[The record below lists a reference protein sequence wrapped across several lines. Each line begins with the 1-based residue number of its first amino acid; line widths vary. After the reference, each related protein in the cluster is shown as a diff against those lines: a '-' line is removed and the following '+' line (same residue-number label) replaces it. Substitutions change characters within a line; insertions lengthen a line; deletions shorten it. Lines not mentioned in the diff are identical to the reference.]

1 MDDASTVNLD
11 LPKFDLNLTILRI
24 LKNIKWNSGGA
35 KNLGVLAAT
44 SARIIVSDID
54 HWFPKEALQFCMK
67 LNEVNDKVFVF
78 NQHEIFEDGTESKN
92 VAIHP
97 NIFFMSKI
105 TYLMLHGYDEDFCGY
120 YGDDIFFRK
129 YLFGMKNIK
138 VYNSGCISYVKTFD
152 DSHNLKRK
160 LNCKFLLFKKE
171 LKHCKDMLRFPWELV
186 RDYRIDS
193 AE

>member
-1 MDDASTVNLD
+1 M
-11 LPKFDLNLTILRI
+11 PKFDLNLTILRI
-24 LKNIKWNSGGA
+24 QKNIKWNSGGA

-44 SARIIVSDID
+44 STRIIVSDID

-67 LNEVNDKVFVF
+67 LNEVNDKVFAF

-152 DSHNLKRK
+152 DSHTLKRK
-160 LNCKFLLFKKE
+160 LNCKFLLFKKG
-171 LKHCKDMLRFPWELV
+171 LKHSKDMLRFPWELV
-186 RDYRIDS
+186 YSWKIDDES
-193 AE
+193 KS